1 MKRIFMLFMSVIMV
15 GFFASAQNAN
25 RKGLFLE
32 AGIGGLIGNTP
43 RTTLSVNNN
52 VVQYECLTGTA
63 LNLSCGRRSRINKH
77 WTYELQCDFQIPFE
91 KPSQNLILKILPLGF
106 RYYSSE
112 FFKNYS
118 LYCHFNVGGAA
129 TFNSGVISYIRD
141 LNLNNPTEDVEHC
154 DYSIGGGIAY
164 LIGVGV
170 NLTTRLYIEGRLSSQ
185 LIFNGF
191 GKDGKGLL
199 HYGMPAGVIGY
210 RF

>member
-1 MKRIFMLFMSVIMV
+1 MSLIMV

-25 RKGLFLE
+25 RKGFFLE

-43 RTTLSVNNN
+43 RTTLSVKDN

-63 LNLSCGRRSRINKH
+63 ANLSVGSRNRISKH
-77 WTYELQCDFQIPFE
+77 WAYELQCDVQVPFE
-91 KPSQNLILKILPLGF
+91 KPSQNLTIRVLPLGF
-106 RYYSSE
+106 RYYSNE
-112 FFKNYS
+112 LFKNYS
-118 LYCHFNVGGAA
+118 LYCHFNVGGAMVY
-129 TFNSGVISYIRD
+129 NSGRISYIRD
-141 LNLNNPTEDVEHC
+141 LNLNIPTEDVEHC
-154 DYSIGGGIAY
+154 NYSIGGGIAY

-170 NLTTRLYIEGRLSSQ
+170 NITTRLYIEGRLSSQ